1 LAASAYNRPMSAEET
16 RKRWQE
22 FAVDGHEFVA
32 PTIRTIIADSWL
44 RSRELGV
51 DPLQSSFATVEP
63 GEFERR
69 KGIRADLREAAVP
82 YLMRLYQIIKGSGSL
97 ITLTDEDGV
106 VLDLLSDEEMRGM
119 ENFPCP
125 GSIHSEAAIGT
136 SGIGTALV
144 AGLPLQILAEEHW
157 LRHNHSWSC
166 SSSAIRNNGSIIGCL
181 SLSCPS
187 GKSHEH
193 SLGVIVASVNAIE
206 RELALNTT
214 LREKQALVTQQKAI
228 LELMDTGIILIDAKG
243 CILQANQMAR
253 DILSLESDW
262 AGHAISEII
271 PEEGGFLSL
280 IAGNIPLN
288 DREIPILVKN
298 RHSYLRVS
306 TEAIKSGSDL
316 DAVLIRIREPK
327 AVMKMVNRIA
337 GSRAIYSFKDIIGKS
352 PELIK
357 CISFA
362 KMANRKNA
370 NILLLGD
377 SGTGKELFAQA
388 IHNDS
393 SRKDGPFVAINCGA
407 LSRELI
413 QSELFGYDGGAFTGA
428 KKEGNPGKF
437 ELADGGTL
445 FLDEIG
451 ELPLE
456 AQVNLLRILQTGEV
470 MRISGRFSKSVDVR
484 VITATNRDLYKA
496 VEEKM
501 FRDDLFYRIN
511 TFALKLP
518 SLKDRHGDI
527 RILAD
532 TFLRRFSQDRT
543 KAFLRL
549 HEDVYEMLERY
560 SWPGNIRE
568 LENVIERAIAV
579 AESDVIMVGDLPANL
594 QLSQSSLTAASIPA
608 SASHEAGR
616 SMKEMENDRLMSLI
630 DETGGNLREV
640 ARRMGVAR
648 STVYHKLSKISVPL
662 ESLRKG

>member
-1 LAASAYNRPMSAEET
+1 
-16 RKRWQE
+16 
-22 FAVDGHEFVA
+22 
-32 PTIRTIIADSWL
+32 
-44 RSRELGV
+44 
-51 DPLQSSFATVEP
+51 
-63 GEFERR
+63 
-69 KGIRADLREAAVP
+69 
-82 YLMRLYQIIKGSGSL
+82 
-97 ITLTDEDGV
+97 
-106 VLDLLSDEEMRGM
+106 
-119 ENFPCP
+119 
-125 GSIHSEAAIGT
+125 
-136 SGIGTALV
+136 
-144 AGLPLQILAEEHW
+144 
-157 LRHNHSWSC
+157 
-166 SSSAIRNNGSIIGCL
+166 
-181 SLSCPS
+181 
-187 GKSHEH
+187 
-193 SLGVIVASVNAIE
+193 
-206 RELALNTT
+206 
-214 LREKQALVTQQKAI
+214 
-228 LELMDTGIILIDAKG
+228 
-243 CILQANQMAR
+243 
-253 DILSLESDW
+253 
-262 AGHAISEII
+262 
-271 PEEGGFLSL
+271 
-280 IAGNIPLN
+280 
-288 DREIPILVKN
+288 
-298 RHSYLRVS
+298 
-306 TEAIKSGSDL
+306 
-316 DAVLIRIREPK
+316 VLIRIREPK
-327 AVMKMVNRIA
+327 AIMKMVNRIA
-337 GSRAIYSFKDIIGKS
+337 GSRAIYSFTDIVGKS

-470 MRISGRFSKSVDVR
+470 MRISGKFSKSVDVR
-484 VITATNRDLYKA
+484 VITATNKDLYRA
-496 VEEKM
+496 VEERM

-543 KAFLRL
+543 TSILRI
-549 HEDVYEMLERY
+549 HEDVYEVFELY
-560 SWPGNIRE
+560 AWPGNIRE

-579 AESDVIMVGDLPANL
+579 AESDVITLADLPANL
-594 QLSQSSLTAASIPA
+594 VVSQAPAPAACIPA
-608 SASHEAGR
+608 CAKPEAGR
-616 SMKEMENDRLMSLI
+616 TMREMESDRLMSLI
-630 DETGGNLREV
+630 EETGGNLCEV

-648 STVYHKLSKISVPL
+648 STVYYKLNRIRVPL
-662 ESLRKG
+662 GSLRRD